1 MRPGGKISAVMLAVA
16 LLLGGCGEDTSSNS
30 SVAAALL
37 IPRDLVD
44 DLGSITIYVIE
55 TDKETHQPDC
65 VLLEGDHEAY
75 KSVKV
80 VKDVTVDFD
89 PIQGTSALIEN
100 IPDRGRVWRFYAR
113 GFDTGQQFI
122 AHGCEDGVRD
132 VPANDTITLSI
143 TLERAN

>member
-1 MRPGGKISAVMLAVA
+1 MKPSAWISAVILAVA

-37 IPRDLVD
+37 IPRELVD
-44 DLGSITIYVIE
+44 DLYSITIYVIE

-65 VLLEGDHEAY
+65 TLLLGDTEAY

-80 VKDVTVDFD
+80 VKDEDVVFD
-89 PIQGTSALIEN
+89 PQGTSVLISG

-113 GFDTGQQFI
+113 GFDSSQQLI
-122 AHGCEDGVRD
+122 AHGCEPGVRD
-132 VPANDTITLSI
+132 VPANDTIEVTI
-143 TLERAN
+143 TIERTN